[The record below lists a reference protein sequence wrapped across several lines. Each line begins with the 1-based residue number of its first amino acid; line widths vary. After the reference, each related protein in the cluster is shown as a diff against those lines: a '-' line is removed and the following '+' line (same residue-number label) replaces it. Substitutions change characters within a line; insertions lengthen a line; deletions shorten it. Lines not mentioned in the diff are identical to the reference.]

1 MTMTDDE
8 QAPET
13 KAPAD
18 ENPRDDRSAPE
29 APSDAKPAAPQATQ
43 VGKVTPK
50 PHVRE

>member
-1 MTMTDDE
+1 MTMTDDQ

-13 KAPAD
+13 TPPAD
-18 ENPRDDRSAPE
+18 DDPRDERTAPE
-29 APSDAKPAAPQATQ
+29 TPSVAKPAAPQAAQ